1 MNANAVT
8 LTGTLAEVEPL
19 RHTPAGLP
27 LIQFKLVHRSS
38 QLEAGREREVE
49 LSMQCVAMGTAAAAA
64 CENRSG
70 DRVTVQGFLNRRSR
84 MSTQLVLHATGIS
97 ASKEQ

>member
-1 MNANAVT
+1 VNANAVT

-27 LIQFKLVHRSS
+27 IIQFRLVHRSS
-38 QLEAGREREVE
+38 QVEAGREREVE
-49 LSMQCVAMGTAAAAA
+49 LSLQCVALGETATDARGS
-64 CENRSG
+64 RSG
-70 DRVTVQGFLNRRSR
+70 DRITVKGFLNRRSR
-84 MSTQLVLHATGIS
+84 MSMQVVLHATEIQ

>member
-1 MNANAVT
+1 VNANAVT

-38 QLEAGREREVE
+38 QVEAGREREVE
-49 LSMQCVAMGTAAAAA
+49 LSMQCVAMGAAAAA